1 MQTLLNPNTSATPK
15 WVVLPHFA
23 FAALAFLV
31 LNVLLLFSGDA
42 FGGHYFHPKLL
53 TLTHV
58 AVLGWATMV
67 IFGALY
73 QLLPVVLQ
81 VSLYSP
87 RLAQVTFFLLGTGT
101 ILLGYAFWTFSVGAV
116 LLVAA
121 SALVLAFLLFNLNL
135 WLTIRQTSHAS
146 IEADFIGTSGIWLL
160 VTGVV
165 GLLMAINFT
174 HPFLPES
181 HLHYL
186 KLHAHVGVGGWFLLL
201 IMGVGSKLLPMFLLS
216 HQLPA
221 RNLHMAYYLVNAGL
235 VLFVADQL
243 FWHSPYQG
251 LYGFLVAAGVLVFG
265 LYLGEAYRKRMRRQ
279 QDAGMQQ
286 SLRAVM
292 LLVLPVLLVLVLSEQ
307 VPLPGWVRQQLYLAY
322 GISVFMGFLTALILG
337 QTFKTLPFLVWMHRF
352 QHLVG
357 KKPTPQPS
365 HLYSERLLRV
375 QNAAYLA
382 GFAGLLG
389 GVVAGQSWLLLLGS
403 LLLLLTS
410 VLYVL
415 NVFKVLIRV
424 IE

>member
-1 MQTLLNPNTSATPK
+1 
-15 WVVLPHFA
+15 
-23 FAALAFLV
+23 
-31 LNVLLLFSGDA
+31 LLFSGDA

-81 VSLYSP
+81 VPLYGP
-87 RLAQVTFFLLGTGT
+87 RLAQVTFVLLGAGT

-121 SALVLAFLLFNLNL
+121 SLLVGAFLLFNLNL
-135 WLTIRQTSHAS
+135 LLTVRQTSRAS
-146 IEADFIGTSGIWLL
+146 IEADFICTSGIWLL
-160 VTGVV
+160 ATGVV

-174 HPFLPES
+174 SPFLPES

-216 HQLPA
+216 PHTPT
-221 RNLHMAYYLVNAGL
+221 RKLHLAYYLVNAGL

-243 FWHSPYQG
+243 FWQSPYQG
-251 LYGFLVAAGVLVFG
+251 FYGVLVGAGVLAFV
-265 LYLGEAYRKRMRRQ
+265 LYVAGAYRQRVRRQ
-279 QDAGMQQ
+279 QDAGMRQ
-286 SLRAVM
+286 SLLAVGLM
-292 LLVLPVLLVLVLSEQ
+292 ALPVLLVVSLSEQ
-307 VPLPGWVRQQLYLAY
+307 VPLPEGLRQQLYLAY
-322 GISVFMGFLTALILG
+322 GIAVFMGFLTALILG
-337 QTFKTLPFLVWMHRF
+337 QTFKTLPFLVWMHRY

-357 KKPTPQPS
+357 KQTVPQPRQ
-365 HLYSERLLRV
+365 LYSESLLRV
-375 QNAAYLA
+375 QNITYLI
-382 GFAGLLG
+382 GFAALLG
-389 GVVAGQSWLLLLGS
+389 GVATGQAWLILSGS
-403 LLLLLTS
+403 LLLVLTA

-415 NVFKVLIRV
+415 NVFKVLFNV
-424 IE
+424 V